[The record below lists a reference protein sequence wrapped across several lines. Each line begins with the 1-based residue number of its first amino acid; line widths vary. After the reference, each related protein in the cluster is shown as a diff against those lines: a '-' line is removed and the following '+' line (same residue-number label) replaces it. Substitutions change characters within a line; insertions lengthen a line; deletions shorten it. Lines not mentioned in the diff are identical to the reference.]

1 MGVVVLSLSITLVV
15 LALQPV
21 QNESEVVVFEVQSG
35 QSLSIVGEN
44 LKQENIIRS
53 TQAFRFVA
61 NQENLTA
68 IKAGKF
74 RIDKSWT
81 NKEILEVLNNAS
93 LAIPDQVRVTLPE
106 GFWAKDIAKRMS
118 ENTNVSKEALLEL
131 WNNETYIRELMLR
144 YDFLEESIF
153 SEDARV
159 YLEGYLFP
167 ETYDFFSETTAEAIT
182 TRLLDQTQRVI
193 NRNQALF
200 DQSDMSIH
208 EVFTLAS
215 IVQYEAR
222 SLQDMKMVSGVF
234 HNRLDINMPLQ
245 ASPTVCYSLY
255 EFDSWLD
262 CERQTQ
268 INSPYNTYV
277 VLGLPPGPILNPSEM
292 ALIATLEPTQT
303 SYMYFMADVYGDGT
317 IYFAETLAEHEANV
331 DKYLRGR

>member
-1 MGVVVLSLSITLVV
+1 MGVVVLSLSITLVI

-35 QSLSIVGEN
+35 QSLSTVGEN

-106 GFWAKDIAKRMS
+106 GFWAKDIAQRMS

-153 SEDARV
+153 FEDARV

-234 HNRLDINMPLQ
+234 HNRLNINMPLQ

>member
-1 MGVVVLSLSITLVV
+1 MGVVVLSLSITLVI

-35 QSLSIVGEN
+35 QSLSTVGEN

-106 GFWAKDIAKRMS
+106 GFWAKDIAQRMS

-234 HNRLDINMPLQ
+234 HNRLNINMPLQ

>member
-1 MGVVVLSLSITLVV
+1 MGVVVLSLSITLVI

-35 QSLSIVGEN
+35 QSLSTVGEN

-61 NQENLTA
+61 NQEGLTA

-106 GFWAKDIAKRMS
+106 GFWAKDIAQRMS

-234 HNRLDINMPLQ
+234 HNRLNINMPLQ

>member
-1 MGVVVLSLSITLVV
+1 MGVVVLSLSITLVI

-106 GFWAKDIAKRMS
+106 GFWAKDIAQRMS

>member
-44 LKQENIIRS
+44 LKQDNIIRS